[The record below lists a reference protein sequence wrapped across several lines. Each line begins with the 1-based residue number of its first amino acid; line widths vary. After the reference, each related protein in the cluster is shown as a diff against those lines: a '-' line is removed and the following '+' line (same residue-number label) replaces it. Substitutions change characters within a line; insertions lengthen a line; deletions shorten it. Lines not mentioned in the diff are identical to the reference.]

1 MHRVT
6 SETWR
11 PHPHRTPSRQTR
23 PAPSAASAPDTP
35 TRYVASGGGPHLI
48 RDTRAEA
55 EADWI
60 ATHHGIPRS
69 NIAGD
74 LLIACTSCRLPVYD
88 SHKDGLCGGCR
99 PTDPCCPTV

>member
-1 MHRVT
+1 M
-6 SETWR
+6 ET
-11 PHPHRTPSRQTR
+11 T
-23 PAPSAASAPDTP
+23 PAPHTVPSDAARAIGRFSPDTP